1 MMRVLR
7 YVLMLFGLCSAG
19 MALADDL
26 RCGSKLIEDGDSI
39 EKVRTYCGEP
49 TEISRR
55 EILRSPSYVRGGRVY
70 HLGTEAVAVPVEL
83 WTYNFGPNK
92 FMRRLKFVDGYLEEI
107 ETLGYG
113 YREKDS
119 SQ

>member
-7 YVLMLFGLCSAG
+7 YVLMLFGLCWMG
-19 MALADDL
+19 TALADGM
-26 RCGSKLIEDGDSI
+26 RCGSKLIDEGDSI
-39 EKVRTYCGEP
+39 EKVRTVCGEP
-49 TEISRR
+49 SEISRR
-55 EILRSPSYVRGGRVY
+55 EILRQPSYVRGGRRY
-70 HLGTEAVAVPVEL
+70 HIDGDAMVVPVDL

-113 YREKDS
+113 YHKKDK